1 MIKLSTMKKLFF
13 ISTFFLFSIGLFAQD
28 SGLGLGLIFGE
39 PTGLSAKMW
48 TSERTAIDAAVA
60 WSFSTPG
67 WFHVHADFLIHNYDI
82 ITVSTGKL
90 PLYYGVGA
98 YTAFSSE
105 FGLGARVPLGLAY
118 QFEGAP
124 VDIFAEVAP
133 GLAVLPALKFYI
145 GGGIGARYFF

>member
-1 MIKLSTMKKLFF
+1 MKKLLL
-13 ISTFFLFSIGLFAQD
+13 IAIVSLFSLGVFAQD

-60 WSFSTPG
+60 WSFSGVG
-67 WFHVHADFLIHNYDI
+67 WFHIHADFLLHNYDI
-82 ITVSTGKL
+82 ISVSKGKL

-98 YTAFSSE
+98 YTSFSSD
-105 FGLGARVPLGLAY
+105 FGLGVRVPLGLAY

-124 VDIFAEVAP
+124 VDIFAEIVP
-133 GLAVLPALKFYI
+133 GLALLPDIGFYI
-145 GGGIGARYFF
+145 GGGIGVRYFF